1 MTVCSE
7 IHMKHINKLCVKNV
21 EFFMLHKMTTLFR
34 KINIEEYSYWKW
46 LDTLKAF
53 AVDCGHIF
61 NV

>member
-34 KINIEEYSYWKW
+34 KINIEE
-46 LDTLKAF
+46 
-53 AVDCGHIF
+53 VVGHTKGF
-61 NV
+61 RRGLWAYF